1 MEPDPKDKKPYS
13 PPAVTKL
20 TPQQAKNLVVERKN
34 YSEEEAAEFLKSLR
48 KRKEKKRNKQ
58 PPTPGEDQNRKRSA

>member
-1 MEPDPKDKKPYS
+1 MEPDPKNKKPYS

-48 KRKEKKRNKQ
+48 KRLEEKKNKQ
-58 PPTPGEDQNRKRSA
+58 SPSPGEDQNQERSA

>member
-1 MEPDPKDKKPYS
+1 MERYPKDKMPYS

-20 TPQQAKNLVVERKN
+20 TPQQAKNLVVEHKN
-34 YSEEEAAEFLKSLR
+34 YSEEEAADFLKSLP

-58 PPTPGEDQNRKRSA
+58 PPRPGEDQNRQRSA